1 MSIWPGKELSRDPKR
16 RSDAHQYFCH
26 SVVWSVDDTWVFCGS
41 ASRQLTLSQL
51 IFSSWLLQSEGNREA
66 VENTV
71 SGELWVLEHFPR
83 LKKETMLVSICN
95 LWMSWKITRV
105 PQKSD
110 VCQSGGNCR
119 SVYLNHEK
127 ATSAPHKSV
136 MSELSHL
143 ITPCLPPTWPKEW
156 RSREGEKESCRNGH
170 ICFPP
175 GPQ

>member
-1 MSIWPGKELSRDPKR
+1 MWPGKELSRDPKR
-16 RSDAHQYFCH
+16 GSDAHQYFCH
-26 SVVWSVDDTWVFCGS
+26 SVVWSVDDTWVSGGS

-51 IFSSWLLQSEGNREA
+51 IFSSWAFAEWRKQRGC
-66 VENTV
+66 
-71 SGELWVLEHFPR
+71 GEYCKWGVVGARTFPQV
-83 LKKETMLVSICN
+83 KKETMLLSICN

-105 PQKSD
+105 PHKSD
-110 VCQSGGNCR
+110 VCQSGGSCR
-119 SVYLNHEK
+119 SVSLNHEK

-143 ITPCLPPTWPKEW
+143 ITPCLLPTWPKEW
-156 RSREGEKESCRNGH
+156 RSRKGEKESCINGH